1 MNAPHTDRPA
11 PLSLA
16 LEGEMTIR
24 RASELKP
31 MLAPALL
38 HPGGLRL
45 DLSGVS
51 EIDTTGVQLLLAT
64 KQALQ
69 LDCRP
74 FELSDCSRAVVDVVE
89 LLGLL
94 DLLTPSA
101 IQPADGGLH

>member
-1 MNAPHTDRPA
+1 MNAPHPDLPA
-11 PLSLA
+11 PLLLA

-31 MLAPALL
+31 MLEPALL

-45 DLSGVS
+45 DLTGVS
-51 EIDTTGVQLLLAT
+51 EIDTTGLQLLLAT

-69 LDCRP
+69 LDGRP
-74 FELSDCSRAVVDVVE
+74 FELSDCSRAVVDVIE

-94 DLLTPSA
+94 EALSPQACPPPGTE
-101 IQPADGGLH
+101 LH